1 MEKKP
6 SKKISS
12 IKRRKKTSSIKVG
25 LSFWI
30 ALIVLICLV
39 LVFGQDRFSKAMS
52 KNKFI
57 SKLNGTEKAL
67 VVEDIKM
74 PGNEK
79 GTAFDDKNIQQKDV
93 QSDSVQ
99 DTIIKLGDREIKDKE
114 KDVVQDKAKKKQ
126 NEEVGKTVRDSALYF
141 VFISDN
147 GDIKLN
153 KITRKVEVADS
164 PLQSVISVL
173 LQGLSDEEL
182 NQGNL
187 SLIPDGTKLRN
198 ISVSNGVATMD
209 FSEEFMFNTFGN
221 EGMLTQLRQVVYTAT
236 EFPTVKSVQ
245 FLIEGKRQEFI
256 AEGIYV
262 GAPMARNSF

>member
-1 MEKKP
+1 MSQNK
-6 SKKISS
+6 
-12 IKRRKKTSSIKVG
+12 
-25 LSFWI
+25 LI
-30 ALIVLICLV
+30 A
-39 LVFGQDRFSKAMS
+39 
-52 KNKFI
+52 KF
-57 SKLNGTEKAL
+57 KGTEKPL
-67 VVEDIKM
+67 VVEDIKT
-74 PGNEK
+74 PGSKK
-79 GTAFDDKNIQQKDV
+79 GTVSGNKDIQKKDTKKG
-93 QSDSVQ
+93 SGQ
-99 DTIIKLGDREIKDKE
+99 DTIIKMGDQVVKDKE
-114 KDVVQDKAKKKQ
+114 TVPDKPKKKQ
-126 NEEVGKTVRDSALYF
+126 NEKVENTVRDSALYF
-141 VFISDN
+141 VCISDN

-153 KITRKVEVADS
+153 RINRKVVVSGS
-164 PLQSVISVL
+164 PLQSVINVL

-245 FLIEGKRQEFI
+245 FLINGKQQEFI
-256 AEGIYV
+256 AEGIYI